1 MRTSPLTAGIPGPQA
16 VKFPAGRR
24 MATDPRGRA
33 ALDPN
38 ALLGNLIEL
47 TNKVVNDTEES
58 EDAIYLAASV
68 LDLDGWMT
76 LGGFQPRGWA
86 QRS

>member
-1 MRTSPLTAGIPGPQA
+1 M
-16 VKFPAGRR
+16 
-24 MATDPRGRA
+24 
-33 ALDPN
+33 DPN

-47 TNKVVNDTEES
+47 ANKVVNDTEES

-76 LGGFQPRGWA
+76 SGGFHPRGWA